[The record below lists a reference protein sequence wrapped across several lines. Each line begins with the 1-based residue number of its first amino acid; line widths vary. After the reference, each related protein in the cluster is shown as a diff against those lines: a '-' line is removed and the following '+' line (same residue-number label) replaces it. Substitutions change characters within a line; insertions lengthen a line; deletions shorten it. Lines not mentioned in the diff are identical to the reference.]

1 MSFKNARRL
10 FAWKVESVIENMMQP
25 MKIPECRTFRFPGL
39 SIEYCRIIMMKIG
52 FSRILPV
59 LKVTRHE
66 IRHLK
71 GSVNIIF

>member
-1 MSFKNARRL
+1 
-10 FAWKVESVIENMMQP
+10 
-25 MKIPECRTFRFPGL
+25 MKIPECKTFRFPGL

-71 GSVNIIF
+71 GSGNVFF